1 MIGLQTAFN
10 PWRAFAWK
18 RTQRWVQQS
27 FPLVPTI
34 STAELA
40 DWLTQEIPTPIVIDV
55 RRFEEYAVSHLPQAH
70 HARNLEAVEQ
80 LIVDQ
85 DKATICQTVPI
96 VLYCSVG
103 YRSAQL
109 GESLQAAGYPV
120 LNLVGSIF
128 QWANEGRPLVSA
140 DGQMTRQVHPYNWRW
155 KLLLLPVD

>member
-103 YRSAQL
+103 YRSARL

-120 LNLVGSIF
+120 LNLAGSIF

>member
-103 YRSAQL
+103 YRSARL

-120 LNLVGSIF
+120 LNLAGSIF
-128 QWANEGRPLVSA
+128 QWSNEGRPLVSA